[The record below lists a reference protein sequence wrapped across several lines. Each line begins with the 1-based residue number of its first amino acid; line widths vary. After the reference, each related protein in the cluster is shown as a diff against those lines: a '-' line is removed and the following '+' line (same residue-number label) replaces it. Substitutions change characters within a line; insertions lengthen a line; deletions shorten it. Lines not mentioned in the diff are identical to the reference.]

1 VKDKDSIRFI
11 VEDDGVGMDP
21 EELAELR
28 REIDRP
34 CKETE
39 KGFGLANVNERIRMY
54 FGEQYGVSIVS
65 QKGKGTIVEI
75 RIPALFSVDE
85 KQKKE

>member
-1 VKDKDSIRFI
+1 MIG
-11 VEDDGVGMDP
+11 DDGVGMDP

-28 REIDRP
+28 REIGRP
-34 CKETE
+34 CQETE

-54 FGEQYGVSIVS
+54 FGEQYGVSVVS

-75 RIPALFSVDE
+75 RIPALFSAE
-85 KQKKE
+85 NKQKNG